1 MSKSAL
7 FVFCACEAEVDARSR
22 RRGRADSPDRRTR
35 MPAAAAA
42 AAAVVGP
49 PEAPLQNA
57 APAALP
63 PSLGETMSS
72 SEGGEPTLKCVC
84 GLQGTSLQGEG
95 EKQRMANTCDAKFLY
110 LGKYIIGETGS
121 SGCHYLLQSR

>member
-1 MSKSAL
+1 MQDLDDGVAL
-7 FVFCACEAEVDARSR
+7 IHPTVERECPPLPQS
-22 RRGRADSPDRRTR
+22 SDRPRPLCKTR
-35 MPAAAAA
+35 LRLPS
-42 AAAVVGP
+42 
-49 PEAPLQNA
+49 
-57 APAALP
+57 LP